1 MRTITEEAHMTKHT
15 FLALIGIGLLILSP
29 MVFAHI
35 LANFTALPNE
45 SFEPDSA
52 SLTHIYDLLLV
63 SR

>member
-1 MRTITEEAHMTKHT
+1 MTKHT

-29 MVFAHI
+29 MIFAHI
-35 LANFTALPNE
+35 LANFAALPNE